1 MPSRVLC
8 SIGWRLESGLGT
20 LHGCRDVAFAAHPE
34 FVSAMDLLT
43 SILSDIDIRHRFFP
57 ISKSKIFMAHAAVTA
72 PAGVAAEAMNELI
85 RKCSED
91 FHEFSEALALITQ
104 TRESAARL
112 IHASSDEIALLGPTS
127 LGLSLI
133 ANGITWAPGDEVVC
147 YFDDYP
153 ANVYPWINLR
163 TKGVI
168 TRFVEPAQI
177 GELTVEAVQRT
188 LTPKTKLVAL
198 ASCSFLSGYRIDI
211 AAIGKMLRERGILF
225 CLDAIQTLGAFPTT
239 VEHVDFLSA
248 DAHKWLLG
256 PLAIGVVY
264 VRKELFDVCRP
275 SLLGAWNIKKEGFV
289 AQNQIEFVENA
300 QRYEPGVLNLPGIAG
315 MKATIDLL
323 LEIGIDKVAER
334 ILSIRSRLVFGLVEL
349 GFIPLGATDT
359 AAHFS
364 GIITVSHP
372 TRDIAALF
380 KRLSENRVV
389 CSPRQDRQGKPYL
402 RFSPHFY
409 NTEAEVDQV
418 LELLK
423 PV

>member
-1 MPSRVLC
+1 
-8 SIGWRLESGLGT
+8 
-20 LHGCRDVAFAAHPE
+20 
-34 FVSAMDLLT
+34 MDLLT
-43 SILSDIDIRHRFFP
+43 SILSDTHTRHRFFP

-72 PAGVAAEAMNELI
+72 LAASAAEAMNELI

-91 FHEFSEALALITQ
+91 FRDFSETLALIKQ
-104 TRESAARL
+104 TRESAGRL
-112 IHASSDEIALLGPTS
+112 LHASPDEIALLGPTS
-127 LGLSLI
+127 LGLSLV
-133 ANGITWAPGDEVVC
+133 ANGIAWAPGDEVVC
-147 YFDDYP
+147 YLDDYP

-163 TKGVI
+163 DKGVVV
-168 TRFVEPAQI
+168 RFIEPAQI
-177 GELTVEAVQRT
+177 GELTVEAVERT

-198 ASCSFLSGYRIDI
+198 ASCSFISGFRIDI
-211 AAIGKMLRERGILF
+211 AAIGKLLRERGILF

-256 PLAIGVVY
+256 PVAIGVVY
-264 VRKELFDVCRP
+264 VKKELFELCRP
-275 SLLGAWNIKKEGFV
+275 TLLGAWNIKAPNFV
-289 AQNQIEFVENA
+289 AENQVEFVEGA
-300 QRYEPGVLNLPGIAG
+300 QRYEPGVLNVPGVAG

-323 LEIGIDKVAER
+323 LEIGIEKVAER

-349 GFIPLGATDT
+349 GFTPLGATT
-359 AAHFS
+359 NAAHFS

-372 TRDIAALF
+372 TRDIPSLF

-389 CSPRQDRQGKPYL
+389 CSPRQDRQGNHYL

-409 NTEAEVDQV
+409 NTEDEVDRV

>member
-1 MPSRVLC
+1 
-8 SIGWRLESGLGT
+8 
-20 LHGCRDVAFAAHPE
+20 
-34 FVSAMDLLT
+34 MDLLT
-43 SILSDIDIRHRFFP
+43 SILSDTDTRHRFFP

-72 PAGVAAEAMNELI
+72 LAGPAAEAMNELI

-91 FHEFSEALALITQ
+91 FRDFSETLALIRQ
-104 TRESAARL
+104 TRESAGRL
-112 IHASSDEIALLGPTS
+112 LHASPDEIALLGPTS
-127 LGLSLI
+127 LGLSLV
-133 ANGITWAPGDEVVC
+133 ANGIAWAPGDEVVC
-147 YFDDYP
+147 YLDDYP

-163 TKGVI
+163 DKGVVV
-168 TRFVEPAQI
+168 RFIEPAQI
-177 GELTVEAVQRT
+177 GELTVEAVERT

-198 ASCSFLSGYRIDI
+198 ASCSFISGFRIDI
-211 AAIGKMLRERGILF
+211 AAIGKLLRERGILF

-256 PLAIGVVY
+256 PVAIGVVY
-264 VRKELFDVCRP
+264 VKKELFELCRP
-275 SLLGAWNIKKEGFV
+275 TLLGAWNIKAPNFV
-289 AQNQIEFVENA
+289 AQNQVEFVEGA
-300 QRYEPGVLNLPGIAG
+300 QRYEPGVLNVPGVAG

-349 GFIPLGATDT
+349 GFTPLGATT
-359 AAHFS
+359 NASHFS

-372 TRDIAALF
+372 TRDIPSLF

-389 CSPRQDRQGKPYL
+389 CSPRQDRQGNHYL

-409 NTEAEVDQV
+409 NTEDEVDRV

-423 PV
+423 PA